1 MRMSGKAALVTA
13 LGLLTTNLLG
23 APPASDAATSTDW
36 SGYEHGPAH
45 SSAAFNDTAITPAN
59 VASLHVLWSFTAGP
73 STLTGAPAPKFDA
86 SATVVG
92 GRVYIGS
99 HTGIFYALD
108 ASSGGV
114 VQIDQHTGLRTHT
127 YYAVPAGT
135 FGASVWSSLAGN
147 GTSAWVTTGDPNS
160 TATQVYDAYSIVRL
174 SASTLAKQ

>member
-108 ASSGGV
+108 ASSGAV
-114 VQIDQHTGLRTHT
+114 VWKKQLDFGSSTFC
-127 YYAVPAGT
+127 PAKGII
-135 FGASVWSSLAGN
+135 G
-147 GTSAWVTTGDPNS
+147 
-160 TATQVYDAYSIVRL
+160 TATVSADPVSGTMTVYAP
-174 SASTLAKQ
+174 